1 MLTFKKLKFE
11 RHSSGFGWI
20 SHTKIGDKILS
31 ICAGDM
37 FYSTPRHDL
46 YDLAGYRGF
55 EVAVLNGDA
64 NLIITKEVFPEY
76 REDVLPYVEIEEI
89 DELIKRLDE

>member
-11 RHSSGFGWI
+11 RHSSDFGWI

-46 YDLAGYRGF
+46 YDLSRYKRF
-55 EVAVLNGDA
+55 EVSVLNED
-64 NLIITKEVFPEY
+64 NLVITKEVFPEY
-76 REDVLPYVEIEEI
+76 RADILPYVEIEEI
-89 DELIKRLDE
+89 NDLIRRLDE